1 MNAISAK
8 NVGILAA
15 MTLAEV
21 GPASDVKGFFNLVLS
36 LLENGIK
43 SSKYPWVMEKLYRGS
58 LAYDELYKVKSELD
72 SIKNEFLAISPDNIE
87 WSSFEVDKN
96 HSRLNFEARSLF
108 SVFERFFKAFDEALE
123 CTEVYYQSF
132 NEYIPVR
139 VGFTDAPHYIDDVNR
154 TSEQYNASGPND
166 PPFWLR

>member
-1 MNAISAK
+1 MK

-21 GPASDVKGFFNLVLS
+21 GPASDVKGFFNVVLS
-36 LLENGIK
+36 LLENGTK
-43 SSKYPWVMEKLYRGS
+43 GSKYPWVMEKLYRGS
-58 LAYDELYKVKSELD
+58 LAYDDLSKVKNELD
-72 SIKNEFLAISPDNIE
+72 SIKKEFSAILPDNIE
-87 WSSFEVDKN
+87 WSSFGIDKN
-96 HSRLNFEARSLF
+96 HSRLNFEGRSLF

-154 TSEQYNASGPND
+154 TSEQYNALGPND
-166 PPFWLR
+166 EPFWLQ

>member
-1 MNAISAK
+1 MK

-21 GPASDVKGFFNLVLS
+21 GPASDVKGFFNVVLS
-36 LLENGIK
+36 LLENGTNG
-43 SSKYPWVMEKLYRGS
+43 SKYPWVMEKLYRGS
-58 LAYDELYKVKSELD
+58 LAYDDLYKVKNELD
-72 SIKNEFLAISPDNIE
+72 SIKNEFSAILPDNIE
-87 WSSFEVDKN
+87 WSSFGIDKN
-96 HSRLNFEARSLF
+96 HSRLNFEGRSLF

-139 VGFTDAPHYIDDVNR
+139 VGFTDAPHCIALMLIEHQSN
-154 TSEQYNASGPND
+154 TMH
-166 PPFWLR
+166 

>member
-1 MNAISAK
+1 MK

-21 GPASDVKGFFNLVLS
+21 GPASDVKGFFNVVLS
-36 LLENGIK
+36 LLENGTK
-43 SSKYPWVMEKLYRGS
+43 GSKYPWVMEKLYRGS
-58 LAYDELYKVKSELD
+58 LAYDDLSKVKNELD
-72 SIKNEFLAISPDNIE
+72 SIKNEFSAILPDNIE
-87 WSSFEVDKN
+87 WSSFGIDKN
-96 HSRLNFEARSLF
+96 HSRLNFEGRSLF

-154 TSEQYNASGPND
+154 TSEQYNALGPND
-166 PPFWLR
+166 EPFWLQ

>member
-1 MNAISAK
+1 MK

-21 GPASDVKGFFNLVLS
+21 GPASDVKGFFNVVFS
-36 LLENGIK
+36 LLENGTNGR
-43 SSKYPWVMEKLYRGS
+43 KYPWVMEKLYRWS
-58 LAYDELYKVKSELD
+58 LAYDDLYKVKNELD
-72 SIKNEFLAISPDNIE
+72 SIKSEFSAILPDNIQ
-87 WSSFEVDKN
+87 WSSFGIDKN
-96 HSRLNFEARSLF
+96 HSRLNFEGRSLL

-123 CTEVYYQSF
+123 CTEVYYLSF

-154 TSEQYNASGPND
+154 TSEQYNALGPND
-166 PPFWLR
+166 EPFWLQ

>member
-8 NVGILAA
+8 KVGILAA
-15 MTLAEV
+15 MNLAEV

-36 LLENGIK
+36 LLENGTK
-43 SSKYPWVMEKLYRGS
+43 GSKYPWVMEKLYRGS
-58 LAYDELYKVKSELD
+58 LAYDELYKVKNELD
-72 SIKNEFLAISPDNIE
+72 SIKNELSTISPDDIV
-87 WSSFEVDKN
+87 WSSFGVDKN
-96 HSRLNFEARSLF
+96 HSRLNFEGRSLF
-108 SVFERFFKAFDEALE
+108 SVFEQFFKAFDEALE

-154 TSEQYNASGPND
+154 TSEQYNALGPND

>member
-1 MNAISAK
+1 MK

-21 GPASDVKGFFNLVLS
+21 GPASDVKGFFNVVLS
-36 LLENGIK
+36 LLENGTK
-43 SSKYPWVMEKLYRGS
+43 GSKYPWVMEKLYRGS
-58 LAYDELYKVKSELD
+58 LAYDDLYKVKNELD
-72 SIKNEFLAISPDNIE
+72 SIKNEFSAILPDNIE
-87 WSSFEVDKN
+87 WSSFGIDKN
-96 HSRLNFEARSLF
+96 HSRLNFEGRSLF

-154 TSEQYNASGPND
+154 TSEQYNALGPND
-166 PPFWLR
+166 EPFWLQ

>member
-1 MNAISAK
+1 MK

-21 GPASDVKGFFNLVLS
+21 GPASDVKGFFNVVLS
-36 LLENGIK
+36 LLENGTK
-43 SSKYPWVMEKLYRGS
+43 GSKYPWVMEKLYRGS
-58 LAYDELYKVKSELD
+58 LAYDDLSKVKNELD
-72 SIKNEFLAISPDNIE
+72 SIKNEFSAILPDNIE
-87 WSSFEVDKN
+87 WSSFGIDKN
-96 HSRLNFEARSLF
+96 HSRLNFEGRSLF

-154 TSEQYNASGPND
+154 TSEQYNALGSND
-166 PPFWLR
+166 EPFWLQ

>member
-15 MTLAEV
+15 MTIAEV
-21 GPASDVKGFFNLVLS
+21 GPASDVKAFFKLVLS
-36 LLENGIK
+36 LLENGTK
-43 SSKYPWVMEKLYRGS
+43 GSKYPWVVEKLYRGS

-72 SIKNEFLAISPDNIE
+72 TIKNEFSAISPDNIE
-87 WSSFEVDKN
+87 WSSFGIDKN
-96 HSRLNFEARSLF
+96 HSRLNFEGRSLF

-123 CTEVYYQSF
+123 STEVYYQSF
-132 NEYIPVR
+132 NDYIPVR

-154 TSEQYNASGPND
+154 TSEQYNSLVQND
-166 PPFWLR
+166 EPFWLR

>member
-1 MNAISAK
+1 
-8 NVGILAA
+8 

-21 GPASDVKGFFNLVLS
+21 GPASDVKGFFNVVLS
-36 LLENGIK
+36 LLENGTK
-43 SSKYPWVMEKLYRGS
+43 GSKYPWVMEKLYRGS
-58 LAYDELYKVKSELD
+58 LAYDDLSKVKNELD
-72 SIKNEFLAISPDNIE
+72 SIKNEFSAILPDNIE
-87 WSSFEVDKN
+87 WSSFGIDKN
-96 HSRLNFEARSLF
+96 HSRLNFEGRSLF

-154 TSEQYNASGPND
+154 TSEQYNALGPND
-166 PPFWLR
+166 EPFWLQ

>member
-21 GPASDVKGFFNLVLS
+21 GPASDVKGFFNVVLS
-36 LLENGIK
+36 LLENGTNG
-43 SSKYPWVMEKLYRGS
+43 SKYPWIKGKLYRGS
-58 LAYDELYKVKSELD
+58 LAYDELYKVKNELD
-72 SIKNEFLAISPDNIE
+72 TIKNEFSTILPDDIV
-87 WSSFEVDKN
+87 WSSFGVDKN
-96 HSRLNFEARSLF
+96 HSRLNFDAGNLF
-108 SVFERFFKAFDEALE
+108 LVFERFFKAFDEALT
-123 CTEVYYQSF
+123 CTEAYYQAF

-139 VGFTDAPHYIDDVNR
+139 LGFTDAPHYIDDVNR
-154 TSEQYNASGPND
+154 TSEQYNALGPNE

>member
-15 MTLAEV
+15 MTIAEV
-21 GPASDVKGFFNLVLS
+21 GPASDVKAFFNLVLF
-36 LLENGIK
+36 LLENGTK
-43 SSKYPWVMEKLYRGS
+43 GSKYPWVVEKLSRGS

-72 SIKNEFLAISPDNIE
+72 AIKNEFLSISPGDIE
-87 WSSFEVDKN
+87 WSSFGVDKN
-96 HSRLNFEARSLF
+96 NSQLNFEGGNMF

-154 TSEQYNASGPND
+154 TSEQYNALGPND
-166 PPFWLR
+166 ESFWLQ

>member
-21 GPASDVKGFFNLVLS
+21 GPASDVKGFFNVVLS
-36 LLENGIK
+36 LLENRTNG
-43 SSKYPWVMEKLYRGS
+43 SKYPWIKGKLYRGS
-58 LAYDELYKVKSELD
+58 LAYDELYKVKNELD
-72 SIKNEFLAISPDNIE
+72 TIKNEFSTILPDDIV
-87 WSSFEVDKN
+87 WSSFGVDKN
-96 HSRLNFEARSLF
+96 HSRLNFDAGNLF
-108 SVFERFFKAFDEALE
+108 LVFERFFIAFDEALT
-123 CTEVYYQSF
+123 CTEAYYQAF

-139 VGFTDAPHYIDDVNR
+139 LGFTDAPHYIDDVNR
-154 TSEQYNASGPND
+154 TSEQYNALGPNN

>member
-21 GPASDVKGFFNLVLS
+21 RPASDVKAFFNLVLS
-36 LLENGIK
+36 LLENGTK
-43 SSKYPWVMEKLYRGS
+43 GSKYPWVMEKLYCGS
-58 LAYDELYKVKSELD
+58 LAYDELYKVKNELD
-72 SIKNEFLAISPDNIE
+72 SIKNEFSTISPDDIV
-87 WSSFEVDKN
+87 WSSFGVDKN
-96 HSRLNFEARSLF
+96 HSRLNFEGRSLF

-139 VGFTDAPHYIDDVNR
+139 VRFTDAPHYIDDVNR
-154 TSEQYNASGPND
+154 TSEQYNALGPND